1 MSQKRKH
8 HNSASDDADVRHTV
22 NSLKRK
28 HQQEAVLAGEDGPST
43 LFWSKKVEQD
53 VKSGAGANTD
63 KNQLA
68 REREAELQ
76 RVRAR
81 RCRSLRALL
90 IRWHCEHCAGQASI
104 APHHLAARQYRVSYV
119 RFVVRLGTCE

>member
-8 HNSASDDADVRHTV
+8 NGSSDEADVRHTV

-28 HQQEAVLAGEDGPST
+28 HQQEAVLAGEDGAGT
-43 LFWSKKVEQD
+43 LFWGKKVEQD
-53 VKSGAGANTD
+53 VRSGAGASVD
-63 KNQLA
+63 KEQLA

-81 RCRSLRALL
+81 RCKA
-90 IRWHCEHCAGQASI
+90 
-104 APHHLAARQYRVSYV
+104 
-119 RFVVRLGTCE
+119 